1 MSEVSSIMIEHGAMF
16 TPVSEARGGMDCA
29 YRGMLDMGKRFPEPT
44 T

>member
-16 TPVSEARGGMDCA
+16 TPVSEARGGMDYVYC
-29 YRGMLDMGKRFPEPT
+29 GMLDMGKRFPEST